1 MNAKGMTALRRR
13 LIFRVADGYDP
24 CLPILHFLDSMHR
37 CDEILG
43 WLIGNRLTG
52 KNLCEFLQIQFGNS
66 MLNMTKF
73 IFMKLDKVTEKQ
85 AILLGRDVKLG

>member
-37 CDEILG
+37 CDEILM
-43 WLIGNRLTG
+43 WLDSNRLRG
-52 KNLCEFLQIQFGNS
+52 QVLCQFLAVQFGNR
-66 MLNMTKF
+66 MLEMTKF
-73 IFMKLDKVTEKQ
+73 IFMKIDKVSEKQ
-85 AILLGRDVKLG
+85 AILLGRDVKLS